1 MWFLKSHSIK
11 SIKSSK
17 SFNGGKS
24 KKVAGVLKISKV
36 TIMSKVPKVARVSK
50 VSRVSIV
57 SIVAKVSKVSIV
69 SKVKKVKKI
78 IVVLCF
84 LPTVLFSA
92 IRIKTV
98 EYTFGIGA
106 PSGVTSAT
114 TLTYPSIRI
123 RLPDIA
129 GAGVR
134 KAWLELHAFSEGG
147 ANIDISSFFNFLCWL
162 AFPKFI
168 S

>member
-1 MWFLKSHSIK
+1 M
-11 SIKSSK
+11 
-17 SFNGGKS
+17 
-24 KKVAGVLKISKV
+24 
-36 TIMSKVPKVARVSK
+36 
-50 VSRVSIV
+50 SIV
-57 SIVAKVSKVSIV
+57 SKVSKVSIV
-69 SKVKKVKKI
+69 AKVAKVKKVKKI

-147 ANIDISSFFNFLCWL
+147 TNIDITGVNIYFSSGTSAGTTPRDVIRDGSTVVNGDTDESLRVFFRCDVT
-162 AFPKFI
+162 PYI
-168 S
+168 G